1 VRHRLFR
8 ASVLLIAIV
17 CLPVFRAAAQGG
29 ARAFSIFLDCTVSY
43 CDPSYYRTELDFVNH
58 VRERT
63 AADVHVLVA
72 DESTGGGGRRYTLAF
87 YGQRQFEGISD
98 TLVVNTPQGAT
109 EDERRT
115 TLVRSIRLGL
125 ARYLARTPEAGR
137 VVVALE
143 PPRGQPLAQ
152 ESADDPWDAWVFRL
166 GANMSGNNEAQQ
178 ASAFINGTVRA
189 GRVTE
194 NWKTN
199 LRVDEYYSES
209 KFTVDGQRIT
219 TVRRDF
225 GGSALQVRSLG
236 EHLSLGARAGASSST
251 YLNQKLAANIAA
263 AIEYD
268 LYPYRESTRRQLVT
282 QYSVGARHY
291 VYNDTTIYFKIRE
304 SRPYESLSISF
315 EQKQTWGSIFMG
327 ANGYHFLDDL
337 SKSRLN
343 MSMSTDVRIL
353 RGLSLS
359 AALNY
364 SVIHDQLYLAKG
376 NLSKD
381 EVLLQQTQLQ
391 TGYRA
396 NYRVALNYTFG
407 SVLNNVVNP
416 RLTGNSDS

>member
-1 VRHRLFR
+1 M
-8 ASVLLIAIV
+8 
-17 CLPVFRAAAQGG
+17 PRAAAQGG
-29 ARAFSIFLDCTVSY
+29 ARAFSIFLDCTDSY

-63 AADVHVLVA
+63 SADVHVLVA

-87 YGQRQFEGISD
+87 YGQRQFEGLSD
-98 TLVVNTPQGAT
+98 TLVITTPQGAT

-115 TLVRSIRLGL
+115 TLVRTIRLGL
-125 ARYLARTPEAGR
+125 TRYLARTPEAGR
-137 VVVALE
+137 VVVSLE
-143 PPRGQPLAQ
+143 EPQGKELSVPNA
-152 ESADDPWDAWVFRL
+152 SDPWDAWVFRL
-166 GANMSGNNEAQQ
+166 GANMSGNAESKQE
-178 ASAFINGTVRA
+178 SAYINGSVRA

-194 NWKTN
+194 KWKTN

-209 KFTVDGQRIT
+209 KFTVDGQRIST
-219 TVRRDF
+219 IRRDF

-236 EHLSLGARAGASSST
+236 EHLSAGARAGASSST
-251 YLNQKLAANIAA
+251 YLNQKVAANLAA

-315 EQKQTWGSIFMG
+315 EQKQTWGSIYMG

-343 MSMSTDVRIL
+343 LSMSTDVRL
-353 RGLSLS
+353 LKGLSLS
-359 AALNY
+359 AGLNY

>member
-1 VRHRLFR
+1 M
-8 ASVLLIAIV
+8 
-17 CLPVFRAAAQGG
+17 PRAAAQGG
-29 ARAFSIFLDCTVSY
+29 ARAFSIFLDCTDSY

-63 AADVHVLVA
+63 SADVHVLVA

-87 YGQRQFEGISD
+87 YGQRQFEGLSD
-98 TLVVNTPQGAT
+98 TLVITTPQGAT

-115 TLVRSIRLGL
+115 TLVRTIRLGL
-125 ARYLARTPEAGR
+125 TRYLARTPEAGR
-137 VVVALE
+137 VVVSLE
-143 PPRGQPLAQ
+143 EPQGKELSVPNA
-152 ESADDPWDAWVFRL
+152 SDPWDAWVFRL
-166 GANMSGNNEAQQ
+166 GANMSGNAESQQ
-178 ASAFINGTVRA
+178 ESAYINGSVRA

-194 NWKTN
+194 KWKTN

-209 KFTVDGQRIT
+209 KFTVDGQRIST
-219 TVRRDF
+219 IRRDF

-236 EHLSLGARAGASSST
+236 EHLSAGARAGASSST
-251 YLNQKLAANIAA
+251 YLNQKVAANVAA

-291 VYNDTTIYFKIRE
+291 VYNDTTLYFKIRE

-315 EQKQTWGSIFMG
+315 EQKQTWGSIYMG

-343 MSMSTDVRIL
+343 LSMSTDVRL
-353 RGLSLS
+353 LKGLSLS
-359 AALNY
+359 AGLNY

>member
-1 VRHRLFR
+1 MRHRF
-8 ASVLLIAIV
+8 AAFVLLVAAL
-17 CLPVFRAAAQGG
+17 CLPTARAAAQGG
-29 ARAFSIFLDCTVSY
+29 ARAFSIFLDCADSY

-63 AADVHVLVA
+63 AADVHVLVSN
-72 DESTGGGGRRYTLAF
+72 ESTGGGGRRYSLSF
-87 YGQRQFEGISD
+87 YGQRQFEGVSD
-98 TLVVNTPQGAT
+98 TIVVNTPQGAT

-125 ARYLARTPEAGR
+125 ARYLARTPNGAR
-137 VVVALE
+137 VVLSVD
-143 PPRGQPLAQ
+143 PPSPAAAT
-152 ESADDPWDAWVFRL
+152 ADTTKDPWDAWVFRV
-166 GANMSGNNEAQQ
+166 GANMNGNSESQY
-178 ASAFINGTVRA
+178 ASANVNGTVRA

-194 NWKTN
+194 KWKTN

-209 KFTVDGQRIT
+209 KFVVDNARIT

-236 EHLSLGARAGASSST
+236 EHLSMGARAGASSST
-251 YLNQKLAANIAA
+251 YLNQKLAANVAA

-268 LYPYRESTRRQLVT
+268 HYPYRESSRRQLVT
-282 QYSVGARHY
+282 QYSVGVRHY
-291 VYNDTTIYFKIRE
+291 VYDDTTIYFRIRE
-304 SRPYESLSISF
+304 TRPYESLSISF
-315 EQKQTWGSIFMG
+315 EQKQTWGSIDVG

-343 MSMSTDVRIL
+343 LSLSTDVRIVK
-353 RGLSLS
+353 GLSLS
-359 AALNY
+359 AAMNY
-364 SVIHDQLYLAKG
+364 SMIRDQLYLAKG
-376 NLSKD
+376 TLSKD
-381 EVLLQQTQLQ
+381 DVLLQQSQLQ

-396 NYRVALNYTFG
+396 SYRLALNYTFG

>member
-1 VRHRLFR
+1 VRHRFP
-8 ASVLLIAIV
+8 AFVLLVAV
-17 CLPVFRAAAQGG
+17 LCLPITRAAAQGG
-29 ARAFSIFLDCTVSY
+29 ARAFSIFLDCTDSY

-72 DESTGGGGRRYTLAF
+72 DESTGGGGRRYSLSF
-87 YGQRQFEGISD
+87 YGRRQFEGLSD

-109 EDERRT
+109 EDERRR

-125 ARYLARTPEAGR
+125 ARYLARTPEGAR
-137 VVVALE
+137 VVVSLE
-143 PPRGQPLAQ
+143 KP
-152 ESADDPWDAWVFRL
+152 SAASERADTTSDPWDAWVFRV
-166 GANMSGNNEAQQ
+166 GANMNGNSEAQY
-178 ASAFINGTVRA
+178 ASANVNGTVRA

-194 NWKTN
+194 KWKTN
-199 LRVDEYYSES
+199 LRVDEYYSDS
-209 KFTVDGQRIT
+209 KFIVNGERIT

-225 GGSALQVRSLG
+225 GGTALQVRSLG
-236 EHLSLGARAGASSST
+236 EHLSMGARAGASSST
-251 YLNQKLAANIAA
+251 YLNQKLAANVAA

-268 LYPYRESTRRQLVT
+268 RYPYRESSRRQLVT

-291 VYNDTTIYFKIRE
+291 VYDDTTIYFRIRE
-304 SRPYESLSISF
+304 TRPYESLSISF
-315 EQKQTWGSIFMG
+315 EQKQTWGSIYMG

-343 MSMSTDVRIL
+343 LSLSTDVRIVK
-353 RGLSLS
+353 GLSLS
-359 AALNY
+359 AAMNY
-364 SVIHDQLYLAKG
+364 SMIRDQLYLAKG
-376 NLSKD
+376 SLSKD
-381 EVLLQQTQLQ
+381 DVLLQQSQLQ

>member
-1 VRHRLFR
+1 MQ
-8 ASVLLIAIV
+8 
-17 CLPVFRAAAQGG
+17 RAAAQGG
-29 ARAFSIFLDCTVSY
+29 ARAFNIYLDCTDSY

-87 YGQRQFEGISD
+87 YGQHQFEGLSD
-98 TLVVNTPQGAT
+98 TLTVTTPQGAT
-109 EDERRT
+109 EDERRK
-115 TLVRSIRLGL
+115 TLARTIRLGL
-125 ARYLARTPEAGR
+125 ARYLARTPEGDR
-137 VVVALE
+137 VVLSLE
-143 PPRGQPLAQ
+143 APKGLTPA
-152 ESADDPWDAWVFRL
+152 ADTTSDPWDAWVFRI
-166 GANMSGNNEAQQ
+166 GANMNGNSEAQQ
-178 ASAFINGTVRA
+178 ESANINGNVRA

-194 NWKTN
+194 KWKTN

-209 KFTVDGQRIT
+209 KFIVDNQRIT
-219 TVRRDF
+219 TIRRDF

-236 EHLSLGARAGASSST
+236 EHLSVGARAGASSST
-251 YLNQKLAANIAA
+251 YLNQKLAANVAA

-282 QYSVGARHY
+282 QYSIGGRHY
-291 VYNDTTIYFKIRE
+291 VYNDTTIYFKLRE
-304 SRPYESLSISF
+304 SRPYESLSIAF
-315 EQKQTWGSIFMG
+315 EQKQPWGSVYLG

-343 MSMSTDVRIL
+343 LSLSSDVRIV

-359 AALNY
+359 AAMNY

-376 NLSKD
+376 SLSKD
-381 EVLLQQTQLQ
+381 EVLLQQSQLQ

-396 NYRVALNYTFG
+396 YYRLALNYVFG

>member
-1 VRHRLFR
+1 ML
-8 ASVLLIAIV
+8 
-17 CLPVFRAAAQGG
+17 RAAAQGG
-29 ARAFSIFLDCTVSY
+29 ARAFSIFLDCTDSH

-58 VRERT
+58 VRDRS

-87 YGQRQFEGISD
+87 YGQRQFDGLSD
-98 TLVVNTPQGAT
+98 TLVMTTPQGAT
-109 EDERRT
+109 EDERRK

-125 ARYLARTPEAGR
+125 ARYLARTPEGNR
-137 VVVALE
+137 VVVTLDA
-143 PPRGQPLAQ
+143 PKGMTQV
-152 ESADDPWDAWVFRL
+152 ADTTSDPWDAWVFRL
-166 GANMSGNNEAQQ
+166 GANMSGNSEARQE
-178 ASAFINGTVRA
+178 SAFINGNVRA

-194 NWKTN
+194 KWKTN

-219 TVRRDF
+219 TIRRDF

-236 EHLSLGARAGASSST
+236 EHLSMGARAGASSST
-251 YLNQKLAANIAA
+251 YLNQKLAANAAA

-291 VYNDTTIYFKIRE
+291 VYNDTTVYFKLRE

-315 EQKQTWGSIFMG
+315 EQKQTWGSIDMG

-343 MSMSTDVRIL
+343 LSMSTDVRIVK
-353 RGLSLS
+353 GLSLS

-396 NYRVALNYTFG
+396 NYRLALNYTFG

>member
-1 VRHRLFR
+1 MRLRPFR
-8 ASVLLIAIV
+8 TAVFLTAAV
-17 CLPVFRAAAQGG
+17 CLPVLRAAAQGG
-29 ARAFSIFLDCTVSY
+29 ARAFSIYLDCTDSY

-98 TLVVNTPQGAT
+98 TLVATTSQGAT

-115 TLVRSIRLGL
+115 ILGRSIRLGL
-125 ARYLARTPEAGR
+125 ARYLARTPDAGR
-137 VVVALE
+137 VLVTLE
-143 PPRGQPLAQ
+143 PPRGQPRAA
-152 ESADDPWDAWVFRL
+152 ENASDPWDAWVFRL
-166 GANMSGNNEAQQ
+166 GANMNGNNEAQQ
-178 ASAFINGTVRA
+178 ASAYINGTVRA

-199 LRVDEYYSES
+199 LRLDEYYSES
-209 KFTVDGQRIT
+209 RFTVDDQRIT

-251 YLNQKLAANIAA
+251 YLNQKLAANVAA

-282 QYSVGARHY
+282 QYSVGGRHY
-291 VYNDTTIYFKIRE
+291 VYHDTTIYFKIRE

-315 EQKQTWGSIFMG
+315 EQKQTWGSIYAG

-343 MSMSTDVRIL
+343 LSMSTDVRIL

-376 NLSKD
+376 NLNKD